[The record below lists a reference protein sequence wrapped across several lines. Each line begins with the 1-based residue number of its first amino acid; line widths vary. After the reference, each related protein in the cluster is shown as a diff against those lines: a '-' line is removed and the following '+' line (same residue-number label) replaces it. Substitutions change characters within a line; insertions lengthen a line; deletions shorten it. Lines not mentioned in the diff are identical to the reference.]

1 MAEMTMDEVE
11 RRLTDCEENI
21 KELYGKNNQNERDLV
36 ATTTTLNNVMEKLG
50 ELKASVEA
58 IKNRPATLWD
68 KLIAALIGAA
78 ASGFVTYFLT
88 K

>member
-1 MAEMTMDEVE
+1 MADLTMDEVE
-11 RRLTDCEENI
+11 RRLKDCEENI

-78 ASGFVTYFLT
+78 ASGIIAYLIGR
-88 K
+88 

>member
-1 MAEMTMDEVE
+1 MADLTMDEVE
-11 RRLTDCEENI
+11 RRIVECESSI
-21 KELYGKNNQNERDLV
+21 KDLYGKYNKAERDLV
-36 ATTTTLNNVMEKLG
+36 ATTTTLNNLMEKLG

-78 ASGFVTYFLT
+78 ASGIIAYLIGR
-88 K
+88 

>member
-1 MAEMTMDEVE
+1 MADLTMDEVE
-11 RRLTDCEENI
+11 RRLKECEDNI

-36 ATTTTLNNVMEKLG
+36 ATTTTLNNLMEKLG

>member
-1 MAEMTMDEVE
+1 MAEMTQEEIE
-11 RRLTDCEENI
+11 RRLKDCEENI
-21 KELYGKNNQNERDLV
+21 KDLYGKNNQNERDLV

-58 IKNRPATLWD
+58 IKSRPATLWD

-78 ASGFVTYFLT
+78 ASGFIVYLVGR
-88 K
+88 